1 MTIMTDRPPDVSLT
15 IYVGVDT
22 HKDTHHAAI
31 IDSLGKRIGDRE
43 FPATG
48 PGHRALLA
56 WIAGTGVVA
65 KVGVEGTGSY
75 GTTLTTAL
83 RGAGLEVVDVDR
95 VDRKSRRF
103 HGKTDTIDAYSA
115 AQSVLAGRVSTIPKT
130 HDGDVEAIRFLHNAR
145 HFTVKARAEA
155 ITMLK
160 SAVVNAPEHIRGPLR
175 DLTDKALFDTC
186 ARLRP
191 GVVEPGK
198 LDAAIKTALR
208 SMAQQIL
215 ELGAHEKELKKHL
228 TELVEATGPQLLEQT
243 GIGFETGAQ
252 LLITFGDNR
261 ERITSEG
268 AFAALCGVAP
278 IPVSSGKTTR
288 FRLNRGGNR
297 QANRAIHVIVI
308 SRLTHDPRT
317 RAYRDKRLAQG
328 KSKRDI
334 IRCLK
339 RAVAREIYRLLKPA
353 QPPKT
358 EA

>member
-15 IYVGVDT
+15 IFVGVDT

-31 IDSLGKRIGDRE
+31 IDALGTKVGDRE
-43 FPATG
+43 FPATAA
-48 PGHRALLA
+48 GHRALLT

-83 RGAGLEVVDVDR
+83 RNAGLEVVDVDR
-95 VDRKSRRF
+95 VDRKTRRF
-103 HGKTDTIDAYSA
+103 HGKSDAIDAYSA

-145 HFTVKARAEA
+145 HFSVKARAEA

-175 DLTDKALFDTC
+175 TLTDKALIDTC

-198 LDAAIKTALR
+198 LDAAIKTSLR

-215 ELGAHEKELKKHL
+215 ELGAHEKELTKQL
-228 TELVEATGPQLLEQT
+228 TVLVRATGPQLLEQT

-278 IPVSSGKTTR
+278 IPASSGKTTR
-288 FRLNRGGNR
+288 HRINRGGNR

-339 RAVAREIYRLLKPA
+339 RAVAREIYRLLKSSTPL
-353 QPPKT
+353 KT